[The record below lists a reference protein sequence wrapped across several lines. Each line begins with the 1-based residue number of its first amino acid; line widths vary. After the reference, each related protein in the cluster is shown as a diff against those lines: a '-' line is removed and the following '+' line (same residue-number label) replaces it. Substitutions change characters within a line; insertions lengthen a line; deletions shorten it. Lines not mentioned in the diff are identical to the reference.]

1 MGLEVGT
8 TRVTPKLCPAAR
20 GAALGRRPAP
30 LPGLSW
36 VEFLG
41 SLEFVGFS
49 CCFFGSILPR
59 CPTSAHSSSHP
70 LPLPRAGVPLLLSDC
85 TAQDCDYENLP
96 PNTKIGRAHV

>member
-20 GAALGRRPAP
+20 GAALGCRPAP

-70 LPLPRAGVPLLLSDC
+70 LPLPQASPSCSLTALLRI
-85 TAQDCDYENLP
+85 AIM
-96 PNTKIGRAHV
+96 KICPQIR

>member
-49 CCFFGSILPR
+49 CCFFESILPR

-70 LPLPRAGVPLLLSDC
+70 LPLPSPSCSLTALLRI
-85 TAQDCDYENLP
+85 AIM
-96 PNTKIGRAHV
+96 KICPQIR